1 MARSM
6 PSRTI
11 FGPKH
16 FFTPLSS
23 ILGLTAICRS
33 LAEEDGGEDVVRRQN
48 QDRSRHHRIGGGR
61 ADALRAAFGIE
72 AIVATHQRDDE
83 AEHRRLDQPRYH
95 VLLRDEA
102 RGVLQIVRAV
112 EVQAVCGDDVAA
124 EY

>member
-33 LAEEDGGEDVVRRQN
+33 LAEEDRGEDVVRRQN
-48 QDRSRHHRIGGGR
+48 QDRSGDDSVGGGSTY
-61 ADALRAAFGIE
+61 ALRPALGME
-72 AIVATHQRDDE
+72 AVVATHQRDDE
-83 AEHRRLDQPRYH
+83 AEHCRFDQTGHH
-95 VLLRDEA
+95 VLLRDEV
-102 RGVLQIVRAV
+102 RGVLQIDRAI
-112 EVQAVCGDDVAA
+112 EIQAV
-124 EY
+124 